1 MKKKR
6 FLIYFCICLSLFT
19 LLGVSFFFLRK
30 LNALEKNI
38 ERVGHSYQVI
48 IQTNLLEKN
57 LQNAEMSQ
65 KGYMLTESPDFLEAY
80 LAELKNIPEILVN
93 IDKLTS
99 DNGYQQRN
107 LDTLRQMINKQL
119 LVLKSNMINGVAD
132 SVHFEDNNIQADALM
147 RVINNIK
154 RHEKRLLS
162 LRNYTTSENTSDSKR
177 SSFLS
182 LIIVFCLCCVAAVC
196 VLWFFNRNEIYRSEL
211 EDKLSELTILNSEI
225 KALTIASTHNL
236 QEPMR
241 KVQTIIDRL
250 QHVSGHH
257 DPELTGQLN
266 RIKEIYSK
274 QQSTNNT
281 IIDYYNILSKANE
294 KTKIDLRKFIV
305 MLQNDYKWTQYFS
318 LELGELKTIDA
329 DPAQLRLLFTHI
341 INNSIQFRSN
351 ERELLIQIKEST
363 ELLPFKE
370 NKRYYCIA
378 VSDNGIGIEE
388 SYKDKIFNLFEKI
401 EITAPG
407 TKQNGMGLSFCKR
420 IMLNHDGWI
429 SARKNQQ
436 SGTTIFLYFPFST

>member
-1 MKKKR
+1 
-6 FLIYFCICLSLFT
+6 
-19 LLGVSFFFLRK
+19 LGVSFFYLRK

-80 LAELKNIPEILVN
+80 LAEIKNIPEILDK

-99 DNGYQQRN
+99 DNRYQQRN
-107 LDTLRQMINKQL
+107 LDTLRQMINNQL
-119 LVLKSNMINGVAD
+119 LILKNNMVNGIAD
-132 SVHFEDNNIQADALM
+132 SVQFEDNNVQADAVM
-147 RVINNIK
+147 RVIKNIK
-154 RHEKRLLS
+154 QHETKLLS
-162 LRNYTTSENTSDSKR
+162 QRNYTTSENTSDSKR

-182 LIIVFCLCCVAAVC
+182 LIIAFCLCCVAAVC

-211 EDKLSELTILNSEI
+211 EDKLSKLTILNSEI
-225 KALTIASTHNL
+225 KGLTIASTHNL

-250 QHVSGHH
+250 QHVSGLN

-266 RIKEIYSK
+266 RIKEIYNK

-281 IIDYYNILSKANE
+281 IIDYYNILSRANE
-294 KTKIDLRKFIV
+294 KTKIDLRKFILS
-305 MLQNDYKWTQYFS
+305 LQNDYKWIQHFS
-318 LELGELKTIDA
+318 LELGELKSIDA

-341 INNSIQFRSN
+341 INNSIQYRSP
-351 ERELLIQIKEST
+351 ERELSIQIKESL
-363 ELLPFKE
+363 EPLPFKE
-370 NKRYYCIA
+370 NKSYYCIA
-378 VSDNGIGIEE
+378 ISDNGIGIDET
-388 SYKDKIFNLFEKI
+388 YKDKIFNLFEKI
-401 EITAPG
+401 EISALG

-436 SGTTIFLYFPFST
+436 FGTTIYLYFPFST